1 MLSSSDQDLPQG
13 MGGPALGAPTGSED
27 GKVHEVMELI
37 ARVQQRLSSEDGATA
52 IEYALMVALI
62 AMVII
67 ASVMFLGQTTDQ
79 TFLNVGS
86 AVSAS

>member
-1 MLSSSDQDLPQG
+1 MLSSSDEDLPQG
-13 MGGPALGAPTGSED
+13 WVARRSGPTGSED
-27 GKVHEVMELI
+27 GKVHEVMDLI
-37 ARVQQRLSSEDGATA
+37 ARVVLRMSSEDGATA

>member
-1 MLSSSDQDLPQG
+1 VQQV
-13 MGGPALGAPTGSED
+13 
-27 GKVHEVMELI
+27 KELI
-37 ARVQQRLSSEDGATA
+37 ARMVQRLGSEDGATA

-67 ASVMFLGQTTDQ
+67 AAVVFLGQTTDQ

>member
-1 MLSSSDQDLPQG
+1 MCDPT
-13 MGGPALGAPTGSED
+13 LGPTGSED

-37 ARVQQRLSSEDGATA
+37 ARAVQRLSSEDGATA

-67 ASVMFLGQTTDQ
+67 VSVTFLGQTTDQ

>member
-1 MLSSSDQDLPQG
+1 MARRSG
-13 MGGPALGAPTGSED
+13 PTGSED

-37 ARVQQRLSSEDGATA
+37 ARVVQRLSSEDGATA

-79 TFLNVGS
+79 TFLDVGS

>member
-1 MLSSSDQDLPQG
+1 
-13 MGGPALGAPTGSED
+13 MGGPALGPKGSED

-52 IEYALMVALI
+52 IEYALMVALD
-62 AMVII
+62 AW
-67 ASVMFLGQTTDQ
+67 ADTHGPQ
-79 TFLNVGS
+79 NVGS

>member
-1 MLSSSDQDLPQG
+1 MRVLQLV
-13 MGGPALGAPTGSED
+13 AW
-27 GKVHEVMELI
+27 
-37 ARVQQRLSSEDGATA
+37 VQQLVSSEDGATA

-67 ASVMFLGQTTDQ
+67 ASVMFLGQTTNQ

-86 AVSAS
+86 AVSSS

>member
-1 MLSSSDQDLPQG
+1 
-13 MGGPALGAPTGSED
+13 MGSPALGHSGSED

-37 ARVQQRLSSEDGATA
+37 ARVQQWLSSEDGATA

-79 TFLNVGS
+79 TFLDVGS

>member
-1 MLSSSDQDLPQG
+1 
-13 MGGPALGAPTGSED
+13 MGGPALEPTGSED

-37 ARVQQRLSSEDGATA
+37 ARVVQRLSSEDGATA

>member
-1 MLSSSDQDLPQG
+1 MLPWSDEDLPQG
-13 MGGPALGAPTGSED
+13 MGGPALEPTGSED

-37 ARVQQRLSSEDGATA
+37 ARVVQRLSSEDGATA